1 MNNIL
6 LFLDTETT
14 GLSLAKSEVVQIAVV
29 AQYNGEWAG
38 TINLSCQPF
47 SYANV
52 SLKAL
57 EVCDLPIEKL
67 KTFDMPDKVFM
78 KFVSGLT
85 KIRNRISPTAKFT
98 AIAHN
103 AAFDKKFLAKWWK
116 NCSDACDVKIPPIK
130 RFLNEDWIDSLVL
143 ARELVEKKVIT
154 SKNARLET
162 LAEHYSVKFEGRG
175 AHDALSDTQ
184 VLKEV
189 FYHMANDCRGAIDSG
204 QKMNSKAILEA
215 VGV

>member
-14 GLSLAKSEVVQIAVV
+14 GLSLAKSEVVQIAAV

-47 SYANV
+47 SYENV
-52 SLKAL
+52 NHKSL
-57 EVCDLPIEKL
+57 EICDLPVEKL
-67 KTFDMPDKVFM
+67 KTFDMPDRVFM

-98 AIAHN
+98 PIAHN
-103 AAFDKKFLAKWWK
+103 APFDKKFVEKWWK
-116 NCSDACDVKIPPIK
+116 NCSDACDVKMPSIK
-130 RFLNEDWIDSLVL
+130 RFFNDEWIDSLIL
-143 ARELVEKKVIT
+143 ARELVEKKVI
-154 SKNARLET
+154 SSENAKLET

-189 FYHMANDCRGAIDSG
+189 FYKMAHDCRGALNSG
-204 QKMNSKAILEA
+204 QKLNSKTILEV